1 MRIIFRFIFIL
12 LLFFTFS
19 CSSKNKQKDLSIIQE
34 SSQDL
39 QMIDAY
45 QQGLDAL
52 SIGDGL
58 KAAKKFNEAEI
69 LFPQSIWASRAALMS
84 AYSYYSQMYYD
95 DSIYEI
101 INFLKKYKNNERED
115 YAYYLLALSHY
126 EKIADEK
133 KDLGPIIE
141 AKKYFEIIVKK
152 FPNTDFAID
161 SNYKLELIN
170 EILASKEMF
179 IANHYLEKEKWIPAI
194 NRFKYVV
201 DNYDRSIYV
210 EEALHRLVELH
221 YKIGLVD
228 ESKKYAAILGY
239 NYQSSEWYEETYKVF
254 NKNYKKKSIKKRKRK
269 SLIVEKIKS
278 LIN

>member
-19 CSSKNKQKDLSIIQE
+19 CSGKNKQEDLSIIKE

-45 QQGLDAL
+45 KEGLDAL
-52 SIGDGL
+52 DIGDGL
-58 KAAKKFNEAEI
+58 GAAKKFNEAEM

-84 AYSYYSQMYYD
+84 AYSYYSQMYYED
-95 DSIYEI
+95 AIYEI
-101 INFLKKYKNNERED
+101 EIFLKKYKDNERED

-126 EKIADEK
+126 EKISDEK
-133 KDLGPIIE
+133 RDLGPIIE
-141 AKKYFEIIVKK
+141 AKKNFEIIIDK

-179 IANHYLEKEKWIPAI
+179 IANHYLKKEKWIPAI
-194 NRFKYVV
+194 NRFKFVV

-221 YKIGLVD
+221 YKIGLVE
-228 ESKKYAAILGY
+228 ESKKYGAILGY

-254 NKNYKKKSIKKRKRK
+254 NKNYKKRSIKKSKRK
-269 SLIVEKIKS
+269 SLIIEKIKS

>member
-19 CSSKNKQKDLSIIQE
+19 CSGKNKQEDLSIIKE

-45 QQGLDAL
+45 KEGLDAL
-52 SIGDGL
+52 DIGDGL
-58 KAAKKFNEAEI
+58 GAAKKFNEAEM

-95 DSIYEI
+95 DAIYEI
-101 INFLKKYKNNERED
+101 EIFLKKYKDNERED

-126 EKIADEK
+126 EKISDEK
-133 KDLGPIIE
+133 RDLGPIIE
-141 AKKYFEIIVKK
+141 AKKNFEIIIDK

-179 IANHYLEKEKWIPAI
+179 IANHYLKKEKWIPAI
-194 NRFKYVV
+194 NRFKFVV

-221 YKIGLVD
+221 YKIGLVE
-228 ESKKYAAILGY
+228 ESKKYGAILGY

-254 NKNYKKKSIKKRKRK
+254 NKNYKKRSIKKRKRK

>member
-19 CSSKNKQKDLSIIQE
+19 CSGKNKQEDLSIIKE

-45 QQGLDAL
+45 KEGLDAL
-52 SIGDGL
+52 DIGDGL
-58 KAAKKFNEAEI
+58 GAAKKFNEAEL

-95 DSIYEI
+95 DAIYEI
-101 INFLKKYKNNERED
+101 EIFLKKYKDNERED

-126 EKIADEK
+126 EKISDEK
-133 KDLGPIIE
+133 RDLGPIIE
-141 AKKYFEIIVKK
+141 AKKNFEIIIDK

-179 IANHYLEKEKWIPAI
+179 IANHYLKKEKWIPAI
-194 NRFKYVV
+194 NRFKFVV

-221 YKIGLVD
+221 YKIGLVE
-228 ESKKYAAILGY
+228 ESKKYGSILGY

-254 NKNYKKKSIKKRKRK
+254 NKNYKKRSIKKSKRK
-269 SLIVEKIKS
+269 SLIIEKIKS

>member
-19 CSSKNKQKDLSIIQE
+19 CSSKNKQKDLSIIKE

-45 QQGLDAL
+45 KQGLDAL

-69 LFPQSIWASRAALMS
+69 LFPQSIWASRSALMS

-101 INFLKKYKNNERED
+101 KIFLKKYKNNERED

-126 EKIADEK
+126 EKITDEK

-141 AKKYFEIIVKK
+141 AKKYFEIIIKK

-161 SNYKLELIN
+161 ANYKLELIN

-194 NRFKYVV
+194 NRYKYVV

-221 YKIGLVD
+221 YKIGLVN